1 MHRFEIVEN
10 VLCERSVAHLLA
22 CKNKSATEKNIIDYN
37 YLKKKQKLFKL
48 ISLRKIR
55 KKIKKKL
62 RKAIRALRKQLF
74 PAASAQLI

>member
-37 YLKKKQKLFKL
+37 YLKKKKLFKL

-62 RKAIRALRKQLF
+62 RKAIRALRNQLF